1 MLTCNI
7 RIEKIKEGR
16 ELKMEENRKSE
27 YSESVENEENS
38 VIKVE
43 QIKEESEK
51 KSTSTGLEDNIVGL
65 LCYLV
70 WPITGIIFLIL
81 EKENKFIRFHA
92 LQSIITIV
100 ALTIINFVLSFI
112 PLIGWMLSPLVWLLG
127 VALWVV
133 LMVKAYQNETF
144 KLPVIGDICEQ
155 QLNK

>member
-1 MLTCNI
+1 
-7 RIEKIKEGR
+7 
-16 ELKMEENRKSE
+16 MEENRKSE

-70 WPITGIIFLIL
+70 WPVSGIIFLIL

-100 ALTIINFVLSFI
+100 ALTIINYVLSFI

>member
-1 MLTCNI
+1 
-7 RIEKIKEGR
+7 
-16 ELKMEENRKSE
+16 MEENRKSE

-70 WPITGIIFLIL
+70 WPVSGIIFLIL

>member
-1 MLTCNI
+1 M
-7 RIEKIKEGR
+7 KEN
-16 ELKMEENRKSE
+16 ETNEF
-27 YSESVENEENS
+27 SESVENEEKS
-38 VIKVE
+38 VMEVE
-43 QIKEESEK
+43 PITEESEK
-51 KSTSTGLEDNIVGL
+51 KNTSTGLEDNIVGL

>member
-1 MLTCNI
+1 M
-7 RIEKIKEGR
+7 KEN
-16 ELKMEENRKSE
+16 ETNEF
-27 YSESVENEENS
+27 SESVENEEKS
-38 VIKVE
+38 VMEVE
-43 QIKEESEK
+43 PITEESEK
-51 KSTSTGLEDNIVGL
+51 KNTSTGLEDNIVGL

-70 WPITGIIFLIL
+70 WPVSGIIFLIL